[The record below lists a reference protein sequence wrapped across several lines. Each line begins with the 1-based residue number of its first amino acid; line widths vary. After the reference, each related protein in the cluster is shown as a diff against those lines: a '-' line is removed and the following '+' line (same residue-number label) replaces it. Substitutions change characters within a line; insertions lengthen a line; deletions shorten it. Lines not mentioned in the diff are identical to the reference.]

1 MKQLRNADGS
11 YNADLKSKVAREAA
25 TLLYSG
31 VDKEYKQAKTHAAE
45 TLGTHFLPSNREV
58 ALELDNIAEEKEGE
72 SRKKRL
78 IQMRLEALQVMK
90 LLDAYCP
97 ILIGS
102 TWRGNIR
109 KGSDVDIAVYSDDS
123 NQVTDALKAS
133 GITVS
138 KTSWE
143 KVNKHGLTLV
153 SLHIVAET
161 SSKSCF
167 EVVVR
172 PREQQGQKRKCEIF
186 GDEIKGLKT
195 KELERLLKENPTKS
209 FLPT

>member
-1 MKQLRNADGS
+1 MKPSRNDDTVH
-11 YNADLKSKVAREAA
+11 NADLKSKVAREAA

-31 VDKEYKQAKTHAAE
+31 AEKEYKKAKTHAAE
-45 TLGTHFLPSNREV
+45 TLGTHFLPSNRAV
-58 ALELDNIAEEKEGE
+58 ALELDNLAQEKEGE
-72 SRKKRL
+72 DRKKRL
-78 IQMRLEALQVMK
+78 IQMRTEALQVMK

-123 NQVTDALKAS
+123 HEVIDALKGA
-133 GITVS
+133 GITIS

-143 KVNKHGLTLV
+143 KVNKQGLTLA
-153 SLHIVAET
+153 SLHVVAET
-161 SSKSCF
+161 SSKNCF

-172 PREQQGQKRKCEIF
+172 PCEEQGQKRKCEIF

-195 KELERLLKENPTKS
+195 KELEKLLKENPTKS